1 MMRNRKLII
10 VLLFVF
16 SSILVSGQCEYTLDN
31 YTHNNCYGSNNGSID
46 ITIANSNSLP
56 SWIGPNGFTSS
67 STALSS
73 LYSGTYYLTITNS
86 VQACALLD
94 SIDIVQS
101 NKISGEFNLTG
112 RCNNQD
118 SVDVATTLWGGTPPY
133 SSLWSNG
140 AIGPNAINFPSI
152 ASIPYVLTIT
162 DANFCTDTLH
172 LWVPVVNPMN
182 PFMSSVGVIC
192 KDDNSGQARVFVQ
205 EGTPPFVFYWETG
218 GALFSQEDDI
228 LVIDSFSSI
237 SGLFPGVYAVEIIDD
252 MGCIIKDSIEVKSNP
267 NICLTIYKAF
277 SPNDDAT
284 HEFWEIENIHLYPE
298 AVVSVYDRNGRQVF
312 RRRNYINSE
321 EVAFGGND
329 INGQPLP
336 SSTYYYVIDLEN
348 GDDVFKGTLTI
359 VR

>member
-16 SSILVSGQCEYTLDN
+16 NSILVFGQCEYTLDN
-31 YTHNNCYGSNNGSID
+31 RTHNDCYGDSVGSID
-46 ITIANSNSLP
+46 ITILDPNAVA
-56 SWIGPNGFTSS
+56 SWVGPNGFVF
-67 STALSS
+67 
-73 LYSGTYYLTITNS
+73 SGQNLNNLKAGAYYLTITNGQ
-86 VQACALLD
+86 VCTLLY
-94 SIDIVQS
+94 SIDIFQS
-101 NKISGEFNLTG
+101 NKISGELNLTG

-118 SVDVATTLWGGTPPY
+118 SVDVATTLLGGTPPN

-140 AIGPNAINFPSI
+140 AIGPNAINFPPI

-172 LWVPVVNPMN
+172 LWIPVVNPMTS
-182 PFMSSVGVIC
+182 FMSSVAVIC

-205 EGTPPFVFYWETG
+205 EGTPPFVFNWEIG

-228 LVIDSFSSI
+228 LVVDSFSSI
-237 SGLFPGVYAVEIIDD
+237 SGLLPGVYAVEIIDD

-321 EVAFGGND
+321 EIAFGGKD

-336 SSTYYYVIDLEN
+336 STTYYYVIDLEN

>member
-16 SSILVSGQCEYTLDN
+16 NSILVFGQCDYTLNN
-31 YTHNNCYGSNNGSID
+31 YTHNDCYGDSVGSID
-46 ITIANSNSLP
+46 ITILNPNAVA
-56 SWIGPNGFTSS
+56 SWVGPNGFVF
-67 STALSS
+67 
-73 LYSGTYYLTITNS
+73 SGQNLNNLKAGAYYLTITNGQ
-86 VQACALLD
+86 VCTLLD

-101 NKISGEFNLTG
+101 NKISGELNLTG
-112 RCNNQD
+112 MCNNQD

-133 SSLWSNG
+133 SSIWSNG
-140 AIGPNAINFPSI
+140 AIGPNAINFPPI

-172 LWVPVVNPMN
+172 LWIPVVNPMTS
-182 PFMSSVGVIC
+182 FMSSVAVIC

-205 EGTPPFVFYWETG
+205 EGTPPFVFNWEIG

-228 LVIDSFSSI
+228 LVVDSFSSI

-267 NICLTIYKAF
+267 NICLKIYKAF
-277 SPNDDAT
+277 SPNDDAI

-321 EVAFGGND
+321 EIAFGGKD
-329 INGQPLP
+329 INDQPLP
-336 SSTYYYVIDLEN
+336 SATYYYVIDLEN
-348 GDDVFKGTLTI
+348 GDAVFKGTVTI

>member
-1 MMRNRKLII
+1 M
-10 VLLFVF
+10 
-16 SSILVSGQCEYTLDN
+16 
-31 YTHNNCYGSNNGSID
+31 
-46 ITIANSNSLP
+46 
-56 SWIGPNGFTSS
+56 
-67 STALSS
+67 
-73 LYSGTYYLTITNS
+73 
-86 VQACALLD
+86 
-94 SIDIVQS
+94 
-101 NKISGEFNLTG
+101 
-112 RCNNQD
+112 
-118 SVDVATTLWGGTPPY
+118 WGGTPPY
-133 SSLWSNG
+133 SSIWSNG

-172 LWVPVVNPMN
+172 LWIPVVNPMN
-182 PFMSSVGVIC
+182 PFMSSVAVIC
-192 KDDNSGQARVFVQ
+192 KDDNSGEARVFVQ
-205 EGTPPFVFYWETG
+205 EGTPPFVFYWEIG

-284 HEFWEIENIHLYPE
+284 HEFWEIENIHVYPE